1 MKKILLSGL
10 LLAAAVVAKAQNSE
24 VDNAEKMMLLG
35 QLDQAKASIDKA
47 ALHPKTGIQ
56 PKTYLLKGKIY
67 GAIALDTAK
76 KNLDYDPTQIAY
88 ESLNKAKELDTKKQL
103 DETELKNGYF
113 NVYASAYNKG
123 IAANNKE
130 DYQTALKEFKFASE
144 VNPQDTSLYLNIG
157 IMAEKVKDNA
167 SAKASYQKLADMNYN
182 KEPYVYHQLAELYK
196 AEGNKEAVVATLD
209 KGRKIFPSDNTL
221 MIDEI
226 NFYLGEGKSDVIVD
240 KLNKA
245 IEADPNNKT
254 LYFTLGV
261 TYENAKK
268 PEDAKAAYKKALQVD
283 PNYFDANYNLG
294 ALYYNEAA
302 EIIKKANMLPANKV
316 KEYDTERAKFQ
327 AKANEA
333 LPYLE
338 KAYEINP
345 KDRNVIISLK
355 EVYAR
360 TNQKQKY
367 DKVDAALK
375 ALE

>member
-10 LLAAAVVAKAQNSE
+10 FLAAAVVAKAQNAE
-24 VDNAEKMMLLG
+24 VDNAEKMVMIG
-35 QLDQAKASIDKA
+35 QYAKAKESIDKA
-47 ALHPKTGIQ
+47 AAHPKTANQ
-56 PKTYLLKGKIY
+56 PKTLFLKGKIY
-67 GAIALDTAK
+67 GAIALDTAQ
-76 KNLDYDPTQIAY
+76 KNLDYDPVAIAY

-103 DETELKNGYF
+103 DEAEMKNAYF
-113 NVYASAYNKG
+113 NIYAASYNKG

-130 DYQTALKEFKFASE
+130 DYQTALKEFKFASQ

-157 IMAEKVKDNA
+157 IMAEKLKDNNE
-167 SAKASYQKLADMNYN
+167 AKTAYQKLADMNYN
-182 KEPYVYHQLAELYK
+182 KEPYIYHQLAELYK
-196 AEGNKEAVVATLD
+196 AAGDKNAVVATLE
-209 KGRKIFPSDNTL
+209 KGRKIFPTDNTL

-245 IEADPNNKT
+245 IAADPSNKT

-268 PEDAKAAYKKALQVD
+268 PEEAITAYKKAIEID

-302 EIIKKANMLPANKV
+302 EIIKKANQLPANKV
-316 KEYDTERAKFQ
+316 KEYDAERAKFQ
-327 AKANEA
+327 KKATEA

-360 TNQKQKY
+360 TNQKDKY
-367 DKVDAALK
+367 AKVDAALK